1 MRVGLI
7 GLGTMGSRMAA
18 ALVEAGHT
26 VLGWDIDRGA
36 EDRASAIGAQIQRS
50 PGEVAEGA
58 EVVLMSLPAPAD
70 VATVVTGP
78 DGLLNRASRG
88 LIIVDLSTVDPGS
101 TQKMA
106 AAAREKGV
114 GYLDAPVLGR
124 PQACGNWTL
133 PVGGDEPS
141 LEKARPVLEKLARRV
156 VLVGPSGHGNVVKL
170 LNNLMFGAINSITV
184 EVMALCARMG
194 MPPKVFVDL
203 VSESGA
209 ATVSNLFKEVGPKV
223 LSRDFTPLFSIAL
236 LHKDN
241 ALALAMAREAGVPMV
256 LSSATQLL
264 NEIALAKG
272 LGKEDT
278 SAAIKVYEDLLNLEV
293 KG

>member
-1 MRVGLI
+1 MKVGLI
-7 GLGTMGSRMAA
+7 GVGTMGSRMAA
-18 ALVEAGHT
+18 ALVGAGYT
-26 VLGWDIDRGA
+26 VLARDVDPEATR
-36 EDRASAIGAQIQRS
+36 RAADLGAQVLES
-50 PGEVAEGA
+50 PKAVAEA
-58 EVVLMSLPAPAD
+58 AQVVLLSLPIPAD
-70 VATVVTGP
+70 VESVVAGP
-78 DGLLNRASRG
+78 EGLLAGASAG
-88 LIIVDLSTVDPGS
+88 QLFVDLSTVDPGS

-106 AAAREKGV
+106 ALAQEKGV

-124 PQACGNWTL
+124 PQGCGNWTL
-133 PVGGDEPS
+133 PVGGEEAA

-170 LNNLMFGAINSITV
+170 LNNLMFGAINAVTV
-184 EVMALCARMG
+184 EVMALCAKVG

-203 VSESGA
+203 VTESGA

-223 LSRDFTPLFSIAL
+223 LNRDFSPLFGIGL

-256 LSSATQLL
+256 LSNATQLL
-264 NEIALAKG
+264 NQMALAKG

-278 SAAIKVYEDLLNLEV
+278 AAVVKVYEDLLNLEV

>member
-7 GLGTMGSRMAA
+7 GLGTMGGRMAA
-18 ALVEAGHT
+18 ALVGAGHA

-36 EDRASAIGAQIQRS
+36 EDRASSIGAEIRRS
-50 PGEVAEGA
+50 PAEIAEGA
-58 EVVLMSLPAPAD
+58 EVVLLSLPAPAD

-78 DGLLNRASRG
+78 DGLLSRAAQG
-88 LIIVDLSTVDPGS
+88 LVIVDLSTVDPGS

-114 GYLDAPVLGR
+114 GYLDTPVLGR

-133 PVGGDEPS
+133 PVGGDEAS
-141 LEKARPVLEKLARRV
+141 LEKARPVLEKLAKRV

-184 EVMALCARMG
+184 EVMALCAKMG

-256 LSSATQLL
+256 LSGATQLL
-264 NEIALAKG
+264 NEMALARG

-278 SAAIKVYEDLLNLEV
+278 SAAVKVYEDLLNLEV

>member
-1 MRVGLI
+1 MKVGLI
-7 GLGTMGSRMAA
+7 GLGTMGGRMAS
-18 ALVEAGHT
+18 ALVGAGHT

-36 EDRASAIGAQIQRS
+36 EDRASAVGVQIRS
-50 PGEVAEGA
+50 SPAEVAEGA

-70 VATVVTGP
+70 VAAVVTGT
-78 DGLLNRASRG
+78 DGLLNQASRG
-88 LIIVDLSTVDPGS
+88 MVIVDLSTVDPGS

-106 AAAREKGV
+106 EAARERGV

-133 PVGGDEPS
+133 PVGGDETS
-141 LEKARPVLEKLARRV
+141 LEKARPVLEKLAKRV

-184 EVMALCARMG
+184 EVMALSACMG

-241 ALALAMAREAGVPMV
+241 ALALAMAQQAGVPMV

-264 NEIALAKG
+264 NEMALAKG
-272 LGKEDT
+272 LGREDT

>member
-36 EDRASAIGAQIQRS
+36 EDRASAIGAQIQKS

-78 DGLLNRASRG
+78 DGLLTRAGKG
-88 LIIVDLSTVDPGS
+88 LVIVDLSTVDPGS
-101 TQKMA
+101 TQEMA

-133 PVGGDEPS
+133 PVGGDEAS
-141 LEKARPVLEKLARRV
+141 FEKARPVLEKLARRV

-264 NEIALAKG
+264 NEMALAKG

-278 SAAIKVYEDLLNLEV
+278 SAAIKVYEELLSLEV